1 MTFEFNWTIIID
13 IMTGKGGVKMD
24 KLTINQWMGLRE
36 LTGEK
41 LAEITGLSVSTVSN
55 IRTGKVEPSLSSLQK
70 IAEALSVKLDDI
82 KV

>member
-1 MTFEFNWTIIID
+1 MTFEFNWIIIID
-13 IMTGKGGVKMD
+13 IMTREGGVEMD